1 MCLERELLDASV
13 SPATFFGGMVTG
25 QAIILLA
32 FIPQKAAQLVA
43 MLHSCLR
50 AALLGLGL
58 DALRQRLLNLVVLVE
73 EGCAGSLG
81 STCTNT
87 HTHIDIRPHCSQRS
101 SNVTLHSAR

>member
-1 MCLERELLDASV
+1 
-13 SPATFFGGMVTG
+13 
-25 QAIILLA
+25 
-32 FIPQKAAQLVA
+32 

-87 HTHIDIRPHCSQRS
+87 HTYHLNAVSEPTIS
-101 SNVTLHSAR
+101 HSTFIEMQSV